1 MVIDFKSYVNRRKAL
16 IERVVA
22 HSNTPKHKVL
32 EAYLQTSGEGQL
44 LGYFHPTHRNEDF
57 FKYVSTLFTLRSKNK
72 QFNLEF

>member
-32 EAYLQTSGEGQL
+32 GSILT
-44 LGYFHPTHRNEDF
+44 NEWRRF
-57 FKYVSTLFTLRSKNK
+57 VVGIFPSNT
-72 QFNLEF
+72 QE